1 MLYLDPPAI
10 IAISALVTAL
20 STMVWAWRRKP

>member
-1 MLYLDPPAI
+1 MFYLDPPAI
-10 IAISALVTAL
+10 LALSALATAL